1 MEKGWA
7 NACTCARAHPPESR
21 ISPRRGITLTASG
34 DTSTDHGR
42 AIARPQRGCADQGGG
57 VMAKP
62 SIARVG
68 RNDAKSVW
76 RKSSYSGSN
85 GDCVELAQ
93 LGHVVGVRDSK
104 DHQGAVVSVNR
115 RTMTTFVAALVSGHL
130 TADRY

>member
-1 MEKGWA
+1 MGQ
-7 NACTCARAHPPESR
+7 
-21 ISPRRGITLTASG
+21 L
-34 DTSTDHGR
+34 ST
-42 AIARPQRGCADQGGG
+42 
-57 VMAKP
+57 V
-62 SIARVG
+62 RVG

-115 RTMTTFVAALVSGHL
+115 RTMTIFVAALVSGHL
-130 TADRY
+130 AAGRH